1 MKNKNIFIII
11 ISLLIVILVGVIII
25 NVTMLGQKNKIQ
37 KPKEPD
43 KKEETSKNE
52 ILTTETAEKFLRDVY
67 SLQNDE
73 NLKLISEDEEYFVFE
88 TTDKDNMKKTYKI
101 NRKTKVVENTAS
113 ASISSGSSDD

>member
-25 NVTMLGQKNKIQ
+25 NVTMLGQKNNIQ